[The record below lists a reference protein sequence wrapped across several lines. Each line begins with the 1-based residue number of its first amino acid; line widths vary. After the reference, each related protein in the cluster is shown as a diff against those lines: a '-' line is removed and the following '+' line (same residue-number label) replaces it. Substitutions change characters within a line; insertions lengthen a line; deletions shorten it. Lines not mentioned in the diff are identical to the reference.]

1 MEFLVVSSLNGIIYG
16 LLLFMISAGL
26 TLVFGM
32 MGVVN
37 FAHASFFMMGA
48 YLSYSFG
55 RFMPFWMVMTVV
67 PLVVAATGILVERYL
82 LRHVHKHGHMHEI
95 LLTFGLAFIIEEFV
109 KMLFGNFA
117 VGYHPPE
124 SLQFAAFNIFGSNYP
139 FYRIF
144 IGIVAVAMFA
154 ALYALLRFTRTGI
167 VVRAAVH
174 KPDMVEA
181 LGHDVPRVFMLV
193 FGIGVYLGAMA
204 GVVGAPILTTSPNM
218 AAEMGVTVFVIV
230 VVGGLGSLEGALLA
244 SLMIGLFSSFSV
256 GLNLSLAGL
265 FGLFGLGDWAR
276 SIGGLMTLQLSTV
289 AASVP
294 IFIMLIV
301 LLFRPAGL
309 MGEQE

>member
-1 MEFLVVSSLNGIIYG
+1 
-16 LLLFMISAGL
+16 
-26 TLVFGM
+26 
-32 MGVVN
+32 
-37 FAHASFFMMGA
+37 
-48 YLSYSFG
+48 
-55 RFMPFWMVMTVV
+55 
-67 PLVVAATGILVERYL
+67 
-82 LRHVHKHGHMHEI
+82 
-95 LLTFGLAFIIEEFV
+95 
-109 KMLFGNFA
+109 MLFGNFA